1 MFNSLPV
8 CLTKVKDALVVDTV
22 VAKINTFDISPLSF
36 GQLLAFYGIDTAT
49 VFICVYLLIV
59 RDLIRGLQ
67 LLLTSTE
74 QFSRLISGAGR
85 TYCPTE

>member
-36 GQLLAFYGIDTAT
+36 GQLLAFYYIDTAK
-49 VFICVYLLIV
+49 VFIFVYLLMV
-59 RDLIRGLQ
+59 KYLIRGLQ

-74 QFSRLISGAGR
+74 QLSGLISGLGSM
-85 TYCPTE
+85 YCPTE